1 MQVNAVLSFSVE
13 RGPEPESH
21 RILTPVI
28 NGVPLTKLVAEFEST
43 RGFEP
48 AGAYDGI
55 LPDHFNYGPLESYFR
70 GETDDRFWAPGVWVL
85 ACQCGEAGC
94 WPLQCKIR
102 TCSEH
107 VVWEGFEQ
115 PFRHKWDY
123 SGFGPFTFALG
134 QYEQALEQLQSMLS

>member
-13 RGPEPESH
+13 TRPAPESA
-21 RILTPVI
+21 RIITPVI
-28 NGVPLTKLVAEFEST
+28 NGVPLTKLVAAFEAS

-85 ACQCGEAGC
+85 ACQCGDGAC

-102 TCSEH
+102 TGREC

-123 SGFGPFTFALG
+123 SGFGPFTFALE
-134 QYEQALEQLQSMLS
+134 QYEEALLKLKASEG